1 MEQSIIQIIITLIAI
16 PVTLMLFQR
25 FVNRADEV
33 KKEEEI
39 NWRKNV
45 TDMFDRIERKITSYC
60 ADNHK
65 EHDEL
70 YAARNIMEKR
80 VAVIENTHHQRGCD
94 QPYMRRDVDK

>member
-1 MEQSIIQIIITLIAI
+1 MEQSIIQIIVTLIAI

-25 FVNRADEV
+25 FISKADEV
-33 KKEEEI
+33 KKEEEA

-60 ADNHK
+60 AENHK

-70 YAARNIMEKR
+70 YTAGNALDKR
-80 VAVIENTHHQRGCD
+80 VAIIETTHKQRGCD
-94 QPYMRRDVDK
+94 GVMK

>member
-25 FVNRADEV
+25 FVNKADEV

-60 ADNHK
+60 AENHK

-70 YAARNIMEKR
+70 YAARNIMENR
-80 VAVIENTHHQRGCD
+80 VSVIENTHHQRGCD
-94 QPYMRRDVDK
+94 QPYMRREADK